1 MKPTGSS
8 RFQRIGATIP
18 KRQQDHPTDGGI
30 TDRVGVVDLY
40 VRAGFLVLAPIWS
53 IGVIVY
59 LVLWAVTLDR
69 TDHPPPPVSEERK
82 AGYHLR
88 HLQLSGEPQ

>member
-18 KRQQDHPTDGGI
+18 KRQQDHLIAGGT

-40 VRAGFLVLAPIWS
+40 VRAGFLVLVPIWG
-53 IGVIVY
+53 IG
-59 LVLWAVTLDR
+59 
-69 TDHPPPPVSEERK
+69 
-82 AGYHLR
+82 
-88 HLQLSGEPQ
+88 